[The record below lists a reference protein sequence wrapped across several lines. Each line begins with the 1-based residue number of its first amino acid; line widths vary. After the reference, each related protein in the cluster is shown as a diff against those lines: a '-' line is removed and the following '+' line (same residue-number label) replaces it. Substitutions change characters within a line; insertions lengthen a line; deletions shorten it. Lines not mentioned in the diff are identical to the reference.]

1 MTSTSGLLSL
11 STSIVVTPT
20 GQVMNTVPWSIDQRL
35 GEMGLGGA
43 WITDRLFLIYET
55 LPQGPLLI
63 DVGGDV
69 IQIAPDLFGVPTDP
83 GWPAVFYRAQA
94 FMQPGTQTYHLI
106 LSAGGEEHRFPP
118 VRLYH
123 SETGQ
128 VEEMPFTHLW
138 SPAFSPDGRWLLLDE
153 RPDRA
158 GYGSNALW
166 ARPVEPPGRQPHF
179 IGEGIALWSPG
190 WTEVTFGLNNT
201 FSVVTFPEGLQRQSG
216 QVRVGYSLYPREW
229 SPDGRWIAFEGY
241 TGRRP
246 EAIFI
251 VEVPGTEGVPRL
263 TSAR

>member
-1 MTSTSGLLSL
+1 MLPAAPDPSLSPGGDYQATTTVMTSTSGLLSL

-106 LSAGGEEHRFPP
+106 LSAGGEERLFPP

-123 SETGQ
+123 SEMGQ
-128 VEEMPFTHLW
+128 VEEMPFAHLW
-138 SPAFSPDGRWLLLDE
+138 SPAFSPDGRYLLLDA
-153 RPDRA
+153 RPDRD
-158 GYGSNALW
+158 GYECNAYIVPLDRGHQERDLC
-166 ARPVEPPGRQPHF
+166 AH
-179 IGEGIALWSPG
+179 AS
-190 WTEVTFGLNNT
+190 GLC
-201 FSVVTFPEGLQRQSG
+201 S
-216 QVRVGYSLYPREW
+216 
-229 SPDGRWIAFEGY
+229 
-241 TGRRP
+241 
-246 EAIFI
+246 
-251 VEVPGTEGVPRL
+251 
-263 TSAR
+263 